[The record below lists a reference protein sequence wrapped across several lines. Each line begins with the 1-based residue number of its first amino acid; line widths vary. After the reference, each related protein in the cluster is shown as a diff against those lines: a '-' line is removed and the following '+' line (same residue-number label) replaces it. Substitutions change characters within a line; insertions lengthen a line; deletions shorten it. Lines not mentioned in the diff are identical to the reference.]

1 MFSEKNLIKDDN
13 SFRKFINSC
22 LDEKIISIDTEF
34 VRNKTFYPKL
44 CLLQIGTS
52 KGSFAIDPNKITNLL
67 LLKKILRNKNLLK
80 IFHSPK
86 QDIEIFFNLFGTL
99 PNNIFDTQI
108 AYSFISQEYQIS
120 YEKLVF
126 KILKIK
132 LDKTF
137 QYYDWTLRPISQN
150 QLNYALNDVYYLRKI
165 YFKIKQKLLIKNRFD
180 WAREESKT
188 YLNKKLYL
196 NSPEN
201 YWKNI
206 YPSKVKHL
214 SLFKLKEIFEWREKK
229 CINFD
234 VSRKLVFSD
243 KDLITLTKS
252 PKNLNSLGVK
262 YKLENKDLV
271 ILNKIL
277 SNHSD
282 TLFEKET
289 KILKNNIE
297 LLTILKFILKL
308 ISNELNISQNLIA
321 TTSDLEK
328 LKFNNNKNSR
338 LFKTWRNEVFG
349 NKIKKFLN
357 NELKIIAKEK
367 RFFLEKI

>member
-1 MFSEKNLIKDDN
+1 MFSEKNLIN
-13 SFRKFINSC
+13 CNISFKKLINSC
-22 LDEKIISIDTEF
+22 LDENIISIDTEF
-34 VRNKTFYPKL
+34 VRNKTFYPQL

-52 KGSFAIDPNKITNLL
+52 TGSYAIDPNKISNLP
-67 LLKKILRNKNLLK
+67 LLKKILRNKNILK
-80 IFHSPK
+80 IFHSPR
-86 QDIEIFFNLFGTL
+86 QDIEIFFNLFGSL

-120 YEKLVF
+120 YEKIVLN
-126 KILKIK
+126 ILKIK

-137 QYYDWTLRPISQN
+137 QYYDWTLRPINEN

-165 YFKIKQKLLIKNRFD
+165 YFKLEKKLKSKNRFD
-180 WAREESKT
+180 WALEESKI

-206 YPSKVKHL
+206 YPSKTKNL
-214 SLFKLKEIFEWREKK
+214 NLFKLKKIFEWREEK
-229 CINFD
+229 CINFNI
-234 VSRKLVFSD
+234 SRKLVFSD

-252 PKNLNSLGVK
+252 PKKLNSLSIK

-277 SNHSD
+277 SNDTD

-289 KILKNNIE
+289 KILNNNIE
-297 LLTILKFILKL
+297 LLTLLKFILKL
-308 ISNELNISQNLIA
+308 ISNESNISQNLIA

-357 NELKIIAKEK
+357 NELKIITKEK
-367 RFFLEKI
+367 KFFLEKI

>member
-1 MFSEKNLIKDDN
+1 MFGL
-13 SFRKFINSC
+13 
-22 LDEKIISIDTEF
+22 
-34 VRNKTFYPKL
+34 
-44 CLLQIGTS
+44 
-52 KGSFAIDPNKITNLL
+52 
-67 LLKKILRNKNLLK
+67 
-80 IFHSPK
+80 
-86 QDIEIFFNLFGTL
+86 L

-108 AYSFISQEYQIS
+108 AYSFICQEYQIS
-120 YEKLVF
+120 YEKLVL
-126 KILKIK
+126 KLLKIK

-137 QYYDWTLRPISQN
+137 QYFDWTLRPISQN

-165 YFKIKQKLLIKNRFD
+165 YFKIKQKLKIKNRFD
-180 WAREESKT
+180 WAIEESKT

-214 SLFKLKEIFEWREKK
+214 SLFKLKEVFEWREKK
-229 CINFD
+229 CISFD

-252 PKNLNSLGVK
+252 PKKLNSLSIK

-277 SNHSD
+277 SNNSD
-282 TLFEKET
+282 ALFEKET
-289 KILKNNIE
+289 KILNNNIE

-349 NKIKKFLN
+349 NRVIKFLN
-357 NELKIIAKEK
+357 NELKIVTKEK
-367 RFFLEKI
+367 KFFLENI